1 MKKIILAI
9 SMFVF
14 TTTTFA
20 QKGIPAVVKT
30 AFGKANPTAT
40 DVKWDKEKDG
50 TFEANCKNNSVPM
63 SFVYNA
69 KGELLETETEIPISE
84 FPIKVTDAIH
94 KQYPKAIITGG
105 DRIVSNK
112 GVTKYEADL
121 TIGKKK
127 TEKQFDI
134 EGNLIN

>member
-1 MKKIILAI
+1 M
-9 SMFVF
+9 
-14 TTTTFA
+14 
-20 QKGIPAVVKT
+20 KT
-30 AFGKANPTAT
+30 AFEKANPIAT

-63 SFVYNA
+63 SFVYDA
-69 KGELLETETEIPISE
+69 KGELLETETEIQISE
-84 FPIKVTDAIH
+84 FPIKVIEAIH
-94 KQYPKAIITGG
+94 KKFPKAIITGG

-121 TIGKKK
+121 TIGKKQ

-134 EGNLIN
+134 DGNLIQ